1 MSTRTT
7 LYVIK
12 KKDAHGHWY
21 YDGTCDFDTA
31 IASCFGKG
39 PVMLE
44 PIARNYFHFGQSNK
58 DKK

>member
-44 PIARNYFHFGQSNK
+44 PIARNYFHFG
-58 DKK
+58 